1 MLAGFGCGCFAIFTS
16 PPQPFP
22 ALQGRGFC
30 VVGTCEQVAGFGG
43 DGGGGFAAKVGFGEL
58 CPKVFEGLRVA
69 GELGFGLFA
78 RAVFAGVQ
86 AVLVVFELVP
96 GLLVEVVEEAGAPGV
111 PEAGVGGA
119 DVGEGQQ
126 VEVVEVFGAG
136 DGRGVGG
143 DGVGVGEVFFLR
155 GEAVVE
161 VVGDEPGEQGAVFG
175 RDGVVFARVEVGDL
189 RAGLAV
195 VAVVAFADVVKEGG
209 KVEDG
214 RVFQAGQ
221 GFGGFGVGGVGA
233 DEAVEGFDEFEGVL
247 VHGVLVEEVVLH
259 PSGDV
264 GEGGDVA
271 VEQAVLVD
279 ARQLGVDVAGLGEQG
294 EEGAA
299 VVGVAAAR
307 DVGEAVAVAADV
319 AHEVGVRFAD
329 GRVLLEVLEEFPRL
343 VGILGEAGWV
353 AQGEFAV
360 LAGVVAG

>member
-1 MLAGFGCGCFAIFTS
+1 MLFEFVGEA
-16 PPQPFP
+16 
-22 ALQGRGFC
+22 GRGRRGFAEGVFLDGEAVVARGVEARFVDVVVVFFE
-30 VVGTCEQVAGFGG
+30 VVGDTRQQDVRRVGAGDEQARRVFLNEADGVVFAVRQQVAGFGG

-58 CPKVFEGLRVA
+58 RPKVFEGLRVA

-126 VEVVEVFGAG
+126 VEVVEVVGAG
-136 DGRGVGG
+136 DGRSVGG

-155 GEAVVE
+155 GQAVVE

-175 RDGVVFARVEVGDL
+175 RDGVVFARVEVCDL

-209 KVEDG
+209 EVEDG
-214 RVFQAGQ
+214 GVLQAADEG
-221 GFGGFGVGGVGA
+221 GGFGVGGVRA
-233 DEAVEGFDEFEGVL
+233 HQTVKGFDEFEGVL
-247 VHGVLVEEVVLH
+247 VDGVLVEEVVLH
-259 PSGDV
+259 APGDV
-264 GEGGDVA
+264 GEGGDIA

-279 ARQLGVDVAGLGEQG
+279 ARQLWVDGAGAGE
-294 EEGAA
+294 
-299 VVGVAAAR
+299 
-307 DVGEAVAVAADV
+307 
-319 AHEVGVRFAD
+319 
-329 GRVLLEVLEEFPRL
+329 
-343 VGILGEAGWV
+343 
-353 AQGEFAV
+353 
-360 LAGVVAG
+360 

>member
-1 MLAGFGCGCFAIFTS
+1 M
-16 PPQPFP
+16 
-22 ALQGRGFC
+22 
-30 VVGTCEQVAGFGG
+30 AGFGG
-43 DGGGGFAAKVGFGEL
+43 DGGGGFAAKVGFGQL
-58 CPKVFEGLRVA
+58 RPKVFEGLRVA
-69 GELGFGLFA
+69 GELGFGLFT

-111 PEAGVGGA
+111 PEAGVGGT

-126 VEVVEVFGAG
+126 VEMVEVFGAG

-155 GEAVVE
+155 GQAVVE

-175 RDGVVFARVEVGDL
+175 GDGVVFARVEVGDL
-189 RAGLAV
+189 CAGLAV

-247 VHGVLVEEVVLH
+247 VHGVLVEEIVLH
-259 PSGDV
+259 PPGDV

-343 VGILGEAGWV
+343 VGVLGEAGRV

>member
-1 MLAGFGCGCFAIFTS
+1 
-16 PPQPFP
+16 
-22 ALQGRGFC
+22 
-30 VVGTCEQVAGFGG
+30 VAGFDG

-58 CPKVFEGLRVA
+58 RPKVFEGLRVA

-195 VAVVAFADVVKEGG
+195 VAVVAFADVVK
-209 KVEDG
+209 
-214 RVFQAGQ
+214 FC
-221 GFGGFGVGGVGA
+221 
-233 DEAVEGFDEFEGVL
+233 
-247 VHGVLVEEVVLH
+247 
-259 PSGDV
+259 GDFSKIWLNSCNFAFIWRFICSDCLYFASV
-264 GEGGDVA
+264 
-271 VEQAVLVD
+271 Q
-279 ARQLGVDVAGLGEQG
+279 
-294 EEGAA
+294 
-299 VVGVAAAR
+299 AAR
-307 DVGEAVAVAADV
+307 NLRCARDKFIAKFEK
-319 AHEVGVRFAD
+319 
-329 GRVLLEVLEEFPRL
+329 
-343 VGILGEAGWV
+343 I
-353 AQGEFAV
+353 
-360 LAGVVAG
+360 